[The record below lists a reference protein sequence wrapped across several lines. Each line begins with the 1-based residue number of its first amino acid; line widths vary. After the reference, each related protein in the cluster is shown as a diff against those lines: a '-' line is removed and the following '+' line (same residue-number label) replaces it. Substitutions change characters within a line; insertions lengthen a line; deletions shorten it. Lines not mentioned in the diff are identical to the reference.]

1 MAHEELL
8 LLLSK
13 GKMAVVV
20 GYLFLG
26 RWCLQGVALKQ
37 LIASPISVISLPEPL
52 HLLLTLLPAELLLPL
67 PLLLPLDEDVHF
79 LRPDDV
85 LLNDVVGGVIIVNR
99 LIALLF
105 IIHEIDLFEWAGGNG
120 PLRLIFDEGL
130 AHLAEVRVLAMR

>member
-1 MAHEELL
+1 M
-8 LLLSK
+8 
-13 GKMAVVV
+13 
-20 GYLFLG
+20 
-26 RWCLQGVALKQ
+26 
-37 LIASPISVISLPEPL
+37 
-52 HLLLTLLPAELLLPL
+52 LPL
-67 PLLLPLDEDVHF
+67 SFLLPLDKDVHF

-105 IIHEIDLFEWAGGNG
+105 IIHEIDLFEWAGGYG